1 MELKSLLGR
10 TYHTELDRSFQN
22 RQSLLMCWLHTPTSC
37 HAFLFSQKALLTESW
52 LQVHFPEVWP
62 WDLGWAQQILTPRQ
76 TLCWVA
82 AVSTEKPSAQLILL
96 VIYSKREEQI

>member
-1 MELKSLLGR
+1 MELKSLLGP
-10 TYHTELDRSFQN
+10 TCHTKLDQSFWN
-22 RQSLLMCWLHTPTSC
+22 RQSLLMHRVHTPTSC
-37 HAFLFSQKALLTESW
+37 HVFLFSQKALLTESW

-62 WDLGWAQQILTPRQ
+62 WDLDWAQQILTRGQ

-96 VIYSKREEQI
+96 IIYCNGEEQI